1 MRDVCEGITSL
12 LKYFILF
19 TFASLFLVG
28 CKSYNSTHNIYTE
41 EGLIFKEGEEAPFTG
56 RILDTL
62 NSQILEYEVRD
73 GLKNGEFYLTS
84 TSGKVAV
91 YGSIKNNMNVGKW
104 KYFYGSGKLESV
116 GGFRNDKPTGKWI
129 WFYENGMVKEEGFFV
144 EGYKIGRWS
153 SYTNTGALTSLITY
167 NKGDK
172 VNEIKYSKVRL
183 L

>member
-19 TFASLFLVG
+19 IFSSLLLIG
-28 CKSYNSTHNIYTE
+28 CKSYHSTHNIYTE
-41 EGLIFKEGEEAPFTG
+41 EGLIFKEGEVAPFTG

-73 GLKNGEFYLTS
+73 GLKNGEFCLTS
-84 TSGKVAV
+84 ISGKVAV

-129 WFYENGMVKEEGFFV
+129 WYYENGLVKEEGFFI

-153 SYTNTGALTSLITY
+153 TYTNTGALTSVITY

-172 VNEIKYSKVRL
+172 VNEIKYSKARL